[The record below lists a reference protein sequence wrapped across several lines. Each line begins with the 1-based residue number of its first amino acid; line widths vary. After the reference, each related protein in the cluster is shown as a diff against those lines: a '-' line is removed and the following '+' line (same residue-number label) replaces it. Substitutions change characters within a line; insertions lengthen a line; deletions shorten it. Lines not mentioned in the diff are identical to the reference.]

1 MTRSNALS
9 SIGLGDFVLPL
20 FLTCLSLFLSAN
32 IMQTVDNTKKKTKF
46 FLLLICSAASQIIS
60 ELFSEKLFRSQLC
73 FFDDVDYT
81 EAVDYTI
88 PNPRSTTNLV
98 FVYPPSRLKRYDH
111 ESSRIFLCFHSC
123 EFVTFVFVYLPNSL
137 RQISCSLINKRMLV
151 GSWR

>member
-1 MTRSNALS
+1 
-9 SIGLGDFVLPL
+9 
-20 FLTCLSLFLSAN
+20 
-32 IMQTVDNTKKKTKF
+32 MQTVDNTKKKTKF

-98 FVYPPSRLKRYDH
+98 FVYPPSRL
-111 ESSRIFLCFHSC
+111 
-123 EFVTFVFVYLPNSL
+123 
-137 RQISCSLINKRMLV
+137 
-151 GSWR
+151 